1 MRFDPHAP
9 LLVPYAT
16 AVPQLRNGDLAQFRS
31 RSFTSWLIKVGSL
44 GVHSHSAMIRR
55 NGGERVDLLEMVER
69 IGGRAVP
76 LWSRVQQAPGLIDV
90 FRPNTTRWPEL
101 DLVGATNY
109 MRELTGQKYGR
120 AGMLALAGM
129 RALGLRFLLHS
140 RLAYQTDDALDS
152 RQSPFCSHAVCSAYR
167 IGGGVDPVP
176 RVPDH
181 LVVPAQLTTS
191 LLFDYLLTITP

>member
-1 MRFDPHAP
+1 MNFDPRNPH
-9 LLVPYAT
+9 LVPYAA
-16 AVPQLRNGDLAQFRS
+16 AVPLLRNGDLAQFRS
-31 RSFTSWLIKVGSL
+31 RSIASWLIKVGSL

-55 NGGERVDLLEMVER
+55 NGDERLDVLEMVER

-76 LWSRVQQAPGLIDV
+76 LLSRVQQAPGRIDI

-101 DLVGATNY
+101 DLERTTNY
-109 MRELTGQKYGR
+109 MRELTGQRYGR
-120 AGMLALAGM
+120 AGMLTLACM
-129 RALGLRFLLHS
+129 RALGLRFLFHH
-140 RLAYQTDDALDS
+140 LAYVTDDALES
-152 RQSPFCSHAVCSAYR
+152 RQAPFCSHAACSAYR

-191 LLFDYLLTITP
+191 LLFDYLLTLTP

>member
-1 MRFDPHAP
+1 MMFDPRKP
-9 LLVPYAT
+9 VLVKYAD
-16 AVPQLRNGDLAQFRS
+16 AVSRLRNGDLAQFRS

-55 NGGERVDLLEMVER
+55 NGDERVDLLEMVER

-76 LWSRVQQAPGLIDV
+76 LWSRVQEAPGLIDV
-90 FRPNTTRWPEL
+90 FRPDTTRWPEL
-101 DLVGATNY
+101 DLEGTTSY

-129 RALGLRFLLHS
+129 RALGLRFLFH
-140 RLAYQTDDALDS
+140 RMAYQTDDALDS
-152 RQSPFCSHAVCSAYR
+152 RQAPFCSHAVCSAYR

-181 LVVPAQLTTS
+181 LIVPAQLTTS
-191 LLFDYLLTITP
+191 LLFDYVLTLTP